1 MTLMLRLAGLCLAA
15 TLLSGCAAVL
25 FGTAGGIAGSEM
37 AEDDGVFDPFE
48 RTEAA
53 ETVRDALD

>member
-1 MTLMLRLAGLCLAA
+1 MTKAVRLAALLLAA
-15 TLLSGCAAVL
+15 ASLSGCAAVL
-25 FGTAGGIAGSEM
+25 FGTAGGIAGSEI

-53 ETVRDALD
+53 EAIRDALD